1 MNRTEFIKEVV
12 ENTAENKYTQKEISE
27 VLDAAKNVLTN
38 ALVNGDKV
46 SFVGFG
52 AFEVS
57 ERPAREGRNPATGEP
72 MHIEASKSVKFK
84 VGKAFKESIKN
95 S

>member
-12 ENTAENKYTQKEISE
+12 ENTAEKKYTQKEISE

-57 ERPAREGRNPATGEP
+57 KRPAREGRNPATGEP
-72 MHIEASKSVKFK
+72 MTFAATKVPKFK
-84 VGKAFKESIKN
+84 AGKAFKESIKN

>member
-12 ENTAENKYTQKEISE
+12 ENTAEKKYTQKEISE

-57 ERPAREGRNPATGEP
+57 KRSAREGRNPATGESMTFAATKVP
-72 MHIEASKSVKFK
+72 KFK
-84 VGKAFKESIKN
+84 AGKAFKESIKN

>member
-12 ENTAENKYTQKEISE
+12 ENTAEKKYTQKEISE

-57 ERPAREGRNPATGEP
+57 KRSAREGRNPATGEP
-72 MHIEASKSVKFK
+72 MTFVATKVPKFK
-84 VGKAFKESIKN
+84 AGKAFKESIKN

>member
-12 ENTAENKYTQKEISE
+12 ENTAEKKYTQKEISE

-57 ERPAREGRNPATGEP
+57 KRPAREGRNPATGETMTFAATKVP
-72 MHIEASKSVKFK
+72 KFK
-84 VGKAFKESIKN
+84 AGKAFKESIKN

>member
-12 ENTAENKYTQKEISE
+12 ENTVENKYTQKEIGE
-27 VLDAAKNVLTN
+27 VLDAAHKVLTN

-72 MHIEASKSVKFK
+72 MHIKAAKVPKFK
-84 VGKAFKESIKN
+84 AVKAFKESIKN